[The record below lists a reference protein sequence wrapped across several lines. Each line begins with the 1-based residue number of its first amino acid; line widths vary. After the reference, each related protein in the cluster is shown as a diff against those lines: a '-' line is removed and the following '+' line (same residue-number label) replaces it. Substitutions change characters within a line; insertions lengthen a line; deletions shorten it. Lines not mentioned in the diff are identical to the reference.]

1 MPGLKGKPGLQ
12 GPSGRPGFDG
22 PKGERGDPGTGGVRG
37 PEGKIA
43 WWGFSYM
50 AGIAGVFM
58 NWTQKQTQD
67 TKEIEERGKDMK
79 LNANMQ
85 KCNCEIIKT

>member
-1 MPGLKGKPGLQ
+1 MNWRNKSSESANNKTSTCASLPGLKGKPGLQ

-43 WWGFSYM
+43 WWGFS
-50 AGIAGVFM
+50 VP
-58 NWTQKQTQD
+58 D
-67 TKEIEERGKDMK
+67 
-79 LNANMQ
+79 
-85 KCNCEIIKT
+85 CNKT